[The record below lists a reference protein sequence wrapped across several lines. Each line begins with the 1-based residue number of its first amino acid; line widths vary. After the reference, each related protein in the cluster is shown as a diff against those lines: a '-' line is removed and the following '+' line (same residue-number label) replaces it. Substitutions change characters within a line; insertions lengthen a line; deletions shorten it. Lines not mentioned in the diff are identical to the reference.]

1 MDYQK
6 TAAALLEKTGGA
18 GNIVSAAHCATRL
31 RLVIA
36 DNAKVNKKEIENID
50 GVKGVFEAQG
60 QLQII
65 LGTGVV
71 NKVYDAFLAA
81 GGISAASKEE
91 AKAAAASKASPF
103 QRFIKTLGDI
113 FVPIIPAIVAS
124 GFLMGI
130 MEALN
135 FMNNNGFVAIDT
147 TSSIYVFATLF
158 ANTAYTFLP
167 ILIAFSAAKV
177 FGGNPFLGAVIGMIM
192 IHPSLQNAWTVATE
206 GIQTMQPVFGGLY
219 EVPLVGYQGHVI
231 PVIIAVWV
239 MCTIEKKLHKIVP
252 AMFDLFVTP
261 LVSVFVTGYLTLSAI
276 GPVFNFVE
284 TNIINGIQWLIAIPL
299 GLGSFVMG
307 GLYATTV
314 VSGIH
319 HMYTIIDLGQLGE
332 FGLTYWLP
340 LASAANVAQGGAALA
355 VALKTRDKKLKAMAL
370 PASLSAFMGITE
382 PAIFGVNLR
391 FLRPFI
397 AGSIGGACGALYA
410 SITHLG
416 ATGTGVTGIF
426 GVLLHLH
433 RPLTYVIAMLIAAG
447 VAFVLSW
454 ILGIK
459 TEEPAEESTAPQTT
473 APSIPQSG
481 EADVYAPL
489 SGKVVPL
496 SETGDETFASG
507 VLGKGAAIVPNEGKV
522 VAPCAAT
529 VAAVM
534 GHAVALEADTGVE
547 LLIHVG
553 VNTVELNGKHYTP
566 HVQAGD
572 HVTPGQTLLEFDIPA
587 IQKAGYPVITPVIVT
602 NADDF
607 AAVET
612 VAGTDVQRMD
622 ALLAVRR

>member
-1 MDYQK
+1 
-6 TAAALLEKTGGA
+6 
-18 GNIVSAAHCATRL
+18 
-31 RLVIA
+31 
-36 DNAKVNKKEIENID
+36 
-50 GVKGVFEAQG
+50 
-60 QLQII
+60 
-65 LGTGVV
+65 
-71 NKVYDAFLAA
+71 
-81 GGISAASKEE
+81 
-91 AKAAAASKASPF
+91 
-103 QRFIKTLGDI
+103 
-113 FVPIIPAIVAS
+113 
-124 GFLMGI
+124 
-130 MEALN
+130 
-135 FMNNNGFVAIDT
+135 
-147 TSSIYVFATLF
+147 
-158 ANTAYTFLP
+158 
-167 ILIAFSAAKV
+167 
-177 FGGNPFLGAVIGMIM
+177 
-192 IHPSLQNAWTVATE
+192 
-206 GIQTMQPVFGGLY
+206 
-219 EVPLVGYQGHVI
+219 
-231 PVIIAVWV
+231 
-239 MCTIEKKLHKIVP
+239 
-252 AMFDLFVTP
+252 
-261 LVSVFVTGYLTLSAI
+261 
-276 GPVFNFVE
+276 
-284 TNIINGIQWLIAIPL
+284 
-299 GLGSFVMG
+299 
-307 GLYATTV
+307 
-314 VSGIH
+314 
-319 HMYTIIDLGQLGE
+319 MYTIIDLGQLGE